1 MKGIGWF
8 SGGVTSAVA
17 IKKVLEAGHE
27 VDIFYFETG
36 AHHPD
41 HARFLADC
49 ERWYGRKITT
59 LRNQKY
65 SSPID
70 VILKDKYLNGPS
82 GARCTLKLKKELRFK
97 LEEIIDYDFQIFG
110 FEFEK
115 RQVARRDRFVEQY
128 PAAKP
133 IFPLIEARMDKQDC
147 FRVLLDAGIELP
159 AMYRLGYSNSNCVGC
174 PKGGAGYWNK
184 IRRDF
189 PETFQQMAEAE
200 RKIGATCLRKGKKK
214 LYLDELDPEAGRHED
229 ISLPECGV
237 VCQVEMFDSDLLL

>member
-17 IKKVLEAGHE
+17 IKKALEAGHE
-27 VDIFYFETG
+27 LDIIYFETG

-49 ERWYGRKITT
+49 EKWYGQKITVMQN
-59 LRNQKY
+59 RRY

-97 LEEIIDYDFQIFG
+97 VEEILPYDFQVFG
-110 FEFEK
+110 FENEK
-115 RQVARRDRFVEQY
+115 RQVMRAQRFLEQY
-128 PAAKP
+128 PDAKA
-133 IFPLIEARMDKQDC
+133 IFPLIDAGMSKDDC
-147 FRVLLDAGIELP
+147 FRVLQGAGILLP
-159 AMYRLGYSNSNCVGC
+159 AMYLLGYSNSNCIGC

-184 IRRDF
+184 IRKDF
-189 PETFQQMAEAE
+189 PDVFDTMAKAE
-200 RKIGATCLRKGKKK
+200 RTINATCLRKGKRK
-214 LYLDELDPEAGRHED
+214 LFLDELDPEAGRHED

>member
-17 IKKVLEAGHE
+17 IKKALEAGHE
-27 VDIFYFETG
+27 VEIFYFETG

-41 HARFLADC
+41 HERFLKDC
-49 ERWYGRKITT
+49 ERWYGQKITT

-70 VILKDKYLNGPS
+70 VILKDKYINGPS

-97 LEEIIDYDFQIFG
+97 LEEIIDYDFQVFG
-110 FEFEK
+110 FENDR
-115 RQVARRDRFVEQY
+115 RQIARRDRFIEQY
-128 PAAKP
+128 PNAKG
-133 IFPLIEARMDKQDC
+133 IFPLIEAGLNKDDC
-147 FRVLLDAGIELP
+147 FRVLLEAGIALP
-159 AMYRLGYSNSNCVGC
+159 AMYHLGYSNSNCIGC

-189 PETFQQMAEAE
+189 PETFEQMAKAE
-200 RKIGATCLRKGKKK
+200 RAVKATCLRRGKRK